1 MFVKKINMRLVSILC
16 LVVLILTSVDQ
27 AHAGVFTPT
36 VLPFAP
42 EAESVISTVAASPS
56 GANPTQR
63 DIMLVIDTSMSMA
76 FATDGN
82 PTTITD
88 DPAACNA
95 SLTCQPMETVK
106 SDAMDFVDLLTFP
119 ADRVGIVTMTSQ
131 SLGGSREPMLVLPLT
146 NDKTAIQ
153 NALSNFKS
161 KRTRVLVATD
171 IAARGIDVDELT
183 HVINF
188 EISNIAETYVHRI
201 GRTGRAGASG
211 IAISFCD
218 MEEKEYLRDIQKL
231 TGKIIPIVEKHPFV
245 MNSNDP
251 VTFDGE
257 KKPFARNFNR
267 NANAAG
273 RRTSSPTRNGNRSAN
288 NSGARRFAN

>member
-1 MFVKKINMRLVSILC
+1 MFVKKINMRLVSVLC

-153 NALSNFKS
+153 NALSNFKGFS
-161 KRTRVLVATD
+161 
-171 IAARGIDVDELT
+171 
-183 HVINF
+183 
-188 EISNIAETYVHRI
+188 
-201 GRTGRAGASG
+201 
-211 IAISFCD
+211 
-218 MEEKEYLRDIQKL
+218 
-231 TGKIIPIVEKHPFV
+231 
-245 MNSNDP
+245 
-251 VTFDGE
+251 
-257 KKPFARNFNR
+257 
-267 NANAAG
+267 
-273 RRTSSPTRNGNRSAN
+273 TSSMCS
-288 NSGARRFAN
+288 RFNAWKMDFAEQRHLPGI